1 MRISQIRPGVRNA
14 SLGKS
19 LSSRRMINSE
29 ADKLSGSW
37 SAVISESSSIMGI
50 PVEEVTPKVQGAIV
64 ALMGEVQKLR
74 KQLEETRAQLAV
86 AISER
91 YGEPSS
97 VLYFDINNFKE
108 INDTYGHH
116 VGDGVLIHL
125 ASIFRSKLRDTD
137 VLGRLGGDEFG
148 VILTHIDEAAA
159 HEKAE
164 ELVAHTKGMPYRVAN
179 TEIIIQV
186 AYGVYTFS
194 AGESVDDALAA
205 ADNAMYRK
213 KRLMKEA

>member
-1 MRISQIRPGVRNA
+1 M
-14 SLGKS
+14 
-19 LSSRRMINSE
+19 
-29 ADKLSGSW
+29 
-37 SAVISESSSIMGI
+37 
-50 PVEEVTPKVQGAIV
+50 
-64 ALMGEVQKLR
+64 
-74 KQLEETRAQLAV
+74 
-86 AISER
+86 
-91 YGEPSS
+91 
-97 VLYFDINNFKE
+97 
-108 INDTYGHH
+108 
-116 VGDGVLIHL
+116 LIHL

-148 VILTHIDEAAA
+148 VILTHINEAAA

-179 TEIIIQV
+179 SEIIIQV